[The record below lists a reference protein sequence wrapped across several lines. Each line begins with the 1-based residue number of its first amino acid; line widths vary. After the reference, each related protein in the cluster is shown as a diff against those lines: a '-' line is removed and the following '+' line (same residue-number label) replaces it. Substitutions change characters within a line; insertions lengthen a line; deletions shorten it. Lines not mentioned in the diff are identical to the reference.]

1 MTLQP
6 STTAAPRC
14 PLLLPNTVC
23 GCKGCSPAIQLLLM
37 ADESCLRRSLDMLQA
52 VTNFSTSLY
61 ETDSIHLSGGEAA
74 SASPDTTVAA
84 RVTSA
89 GSTSGFES

>member
-6 STTAAPRC
+6 STTVAPRC

-61 ETDSIHLSGGEAA
+61 ETDSIHLSGGEAV